1 MMIGPIQ
8 LLMGFYGRF
17 AAGTPPLTLICNNYV
32 PQHESLALIGWN
44 GSHIVMSSQ
53 AAKEVCKVIQ
63 WLYYDTQASH
73 QMTKSFTI
81 IALRRLWAN
90 ISFSIQTELVF
101 SSIFTNISCKISTQ
115 LVFLLLT
122 HSHPTCFPL

>member
-17 AAGTPPLTLICNNYV
+17 AVGTPPLTLICNNYV
-32 PQHESLALIGWN
+32 SQHESLALIGWN
-44 GSHIVMSSQ
+44 GSHFVMSSQ

-63 WLYYDTQASH
+63 GLYYDTQASH
-73 QMTKSFTI
+73 QMTKSLTI

-90 ISFSIQTELVF
+90 ISFSIQT
-101 SSIFTNISCKISTQ
+101 
-115 LVFLLLT
+115 
-122 HSHPTCFPL
+122 

>member
-17 AAGTPPLTLICNNYV
+17 AVGTPPLTLICNNYV
-32 PQHESLALIGWN
+32 PQLESLAWIGWN
-44 GSHIVMSSQ
+44 GSHFVMSSQ

-81 IALRRLWAN
+81 IAFVGYGQAYHFQFKLNL
-90 ISFSIQTELVF
+90 
-101 SSIFTNISCKISTQ
+101 
-115 LVFLLLT
+115 
-122 HSHPTCFPL
+122 CFPQFSQKYHAK